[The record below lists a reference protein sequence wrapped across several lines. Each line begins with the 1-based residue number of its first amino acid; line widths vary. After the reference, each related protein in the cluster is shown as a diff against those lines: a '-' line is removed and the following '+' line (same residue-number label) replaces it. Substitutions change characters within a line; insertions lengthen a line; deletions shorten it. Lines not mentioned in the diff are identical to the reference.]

1 MAWEIEVSNEFKQW
15 YEALTDEECG
25 SVNGVVDAL
34 AQLGPALGR
43 PQVDTLKG
51 SRYPNMKELRIQ
63 HQGRPYRILFAFD
76 PRRCAYLIC
85 GGDKTGDALWYGTRF
100 GGQTRSTASTLK
112 KLEVELMSHKWRDI
126 RRTLSPQKEE
136 ETRQYVKSVV
146 EAVTLNQLREA
157 RSLTQANL
165 ASILGI
171 NQGSVSKMEKRTDMY
186 VSTLRSFIQAM
197 GGQLQIKAI
206 FPEGDSGE
214 GAAA

>member
-1 MAWEIEVSNEFKQW
+1 MAHNWS
-15 YEALTDEECG
+15 
-25 SVNGVVDAL
+25 
-34 AQLGPALGR
+34 
-43 PQVDTLKG
+43 
-51 SRYPNMKELRIQ
+51 
-63 HQGRPYRILFAFD
+63 
-76 PRRCAYLIC
+76 
-85 GGDKTGDALWYGTRF
+85 
-100 GGQTRSTASTLK
+100 
-112 KLEVELMSHKWRDI
+112 DI
-126 RRTLSPQKEE
+126 RRTLSPEQEE

-206 FPEGDSGE
+206 FPEGEVEIEQFEGVAAPAADSGE